1 MPTNLPRKDIQYVIG
16 TTTLSRGEMLELEK
30 ENRKIGTKYTL
41 ETIDV
46 ISIFPLVEANH
57 RQPIIKISK
66 GWYIFIQQMNKIIY
80 LKLVI

>member
-1 MPTNLPRKDIQYVIG
+1 MIG
-16 TTTLSRGEMLELEK
+16 TTTSSRGEMLELEK

-41 ETIDV
+41 ETVYV
-46 ISIFPLVEANH
+46 IPIFPLVEANH

-66 GWYIFIQQMNKIIY
+66 GWYIFIQQMNKLIY